1 MKYDAFTGTLADRT
15 LVGKTLARPTRRDLL
30 KTLGALPLL
39 AGAAGLLPA
48 RASASTPSAAEL
60 TDQDRGDL
68 KRAENYLNG
77 ITTMRARF
85 QQYSSTAGLAFG
97 RIYLRRPGKLRVE
110 YDPPLK
116 VIIVA
121 DGLVVS
127 YYDKELD
134 QINQVPISASPLWF
148 LLRETVS
155 FRNGVTVSG
164 VDRQPGTL
172 SISAFESGSP
182 EAGQIDLLFSD
193 DPLELRQWTITD
205 PQGNK
210 IRVGLQDITFGGALA
225 NSLFATPSKTL
236 PSQNR

>member
-85 QQYSSTAGLAFG
+85 QQ
-97 RIYLRRPGKLRVE
+97 
-110 YDPPLK
+110 
-116 VIIVA
+116 
-121 DGLVVS
+121 
-127 YYDKELD
+127 
-134 QINQVPISASPLWF
+134 
-148 LLRETVS
+148 
-155 FRNGVTVSG
+155 
-164 VDRQPGTL
+164 
-172 SISAFESGSP
+172 
-182 EAGQIDLLFSD
+182 
-193 DPLELRQWTITD
+193 
-205 PQGNK
+205 
-210 IRVGLQDITFGGALA
+210 
-225 NSLFATPSKTL
+225 
-236 PSQNR
+236 